1 MSEVDLLVLRGE
13 LRRGGR
19 QQPHHDNMASEAAA
33 KRLIEIGSA
42 DAYNTL
48 ADSLGYGNFGHG
60 SWYANEVALDA
71 LYMLGPSAVPIFIRV
86 LGNPH
91 PSTRKAS
98 AWLLYRLN
106 EKHFFENLIKDDFED
121 IRRLGESD
129 DSRTVSSLLEA
140 ARSDQDYSRYGHHE
154 RNSYSGHDWASYAVK
169 MLRQSTSP
177 AAIESLMQF
186 RATLDPSQDTGRND
200 EIFRREVDQTLESL
214 RKGIRD
220 RTDASGEQSVGPRP
234 APAGRLVDAED
245 LVAAVGRRE
254 VDAVKMLLKK
264 GVHVDAKDTFGR
276 TALLMAA
283 EKRTLPIIEILL
295 AVGADINAR
304 DNNGAT
310 PLHHAANNPRLVRVF
325 LAAGAHVNARDGSGQ
340 TPLWIAT
347 RSPGESLEAV
357 KLLISAGAEVDIKNR
372 YSESI
377 FYTAMM
383 NSNIRNTLLQHCE
396 KMQPQKKSWIKRI
409 LERGSRWRA

>member
-1 MSEVDLLVLRGE
+1 MEV
-13 LRRGGR
+13 
-19 QQPHHDNMASEAAA
+19 
-33 KRLIEIGSA
+33 SA
-42 DAYNTL
+42 TAVSTQTKL
-48 ADSLGYGNFGHG
+48 PSMP
-60 SWYANEVALDA
+60 
-71 LYMLGPSAVPIFIRV
+71 LYKLGPSGVPIFIRV

-91 PSTRKAS
+91 PSTRKGS
-98 AWLLYRLN
+98 SWLLYRLN
-106 EKHFFENLIKDDFED
+106 EKHFVNLIKDDFED

-129 DSRTVSSLLEA
+129 DPRTLSSLLEA
-140 ARSDQDYSRYGHHE
+140 VRSHQDYCRYGINE
-154 RNSYSGHDWASYAVK
+154 RNRYSGHDWASYAVK

-200 EIFRREVDQTLESL
+200 EIFRREVDETIESL
-214 RKGIRD
+214 RKGNRD
-220 RTDASGEQSVGPRP
+220 QTDASGEQSVGPRP
-234 APAGRLVDAED
+234 APAGRLIDAED
-245 LVAAVGRRE
+245 LVAAVGRRD

-283 EKRTLPIIEILL
+283 EKRTSPIIETLL
-295 AVGADINAR
+295 TAGADVNAR

-310 PLHHAANNPRLVRVF
+310 PLHHTANSQRLVRVF

-340 TPLWIAT
+340 TPLWVAA

-377 FYTAMM
+377 FYAAMM
-383 NSNIRNTLLQHCE
+383 NSEIRNTLLQHSE
-396 KMQPQKKSWIKRI
+396 KMQPIKKSWINEYWSVAQGG
-409 LERGSRWRA
+409 ERNTDLFCL

>member
-1 MSEVDLLVLRGE
+1 MSEVDLLVLRSE

-48 ADSLGYGNFGHG
+48 ADSLGYGSFGHG

-71 LYMLGPSAVPIFIRV
+71 LYELGPSAVPIFIRV

-91 PSTRKAS
+91 PSTRKGS

-106 EKHFFENLIKDDFED
+106 ENHFENLIKADFED

-140 ARSDQDYSRYGHHE
+140 ARSHQDYGRYGNHE
-154 RNSYSGHDWASYAVK
+154 RNRYSGHDWASYAVK

-186 RATLDPSQDTGRND
+186 RATLDPSRSTRPND
-200 EIFRREVDQTLESL
+200 EIFRREVDETLESL
-214 RKGIRD
+214 RKRIRD
-220 RTDASGEQSVGPRP
+220 RTDASAEQSVGPRP

-245 LVAAVGRRE
+245 LVAAVGRRD

-295 AVGADINAR
+295 AAGADVNAR
-304 DNNGAT
+304 ANNGAT
-310 PLHHAANNPRLVRVF
+310 PLHQAANSPRLVRVF

-357 KLLISAGAEVDIKNR
+357 KLLISAGAEVDIKNG

-383 NSNIRNTLLQHCE
+383 NSDIRDTLLQHRE
-396 KMQPQKKSWIKRI
+396 KMQPQKKSWIKR
-409 LERGSRWRA
+409 LLGRDSR